1 MPQSALQN
9 TQTGQKWRGCS
20 PRLTVFSVVIR
31 FFCVPGNI
39 DQAQYCERI
48 KGIIELLGSKLS
60 LDELSKIWKI
70 QVRDRK
76 SSTRAHITAVTTQ
89 SHLHCYIIKHVIVKL
104 NSLHIFY
111 MLNFFWLNLYVSGRP
126 VINCDRK
133 HSYNH
138 CCCCCEVQL
147 RSTHPPLCPHTE
159 GQCCPC
165 DIWGNGL
172 SSWKLDWKSM
182 CGINNNLFFF
192 LHVV

>member
-9 TQTGQKWRGCS
+9 TQTRQKWRGFS
-20 PRLTVFSVVIR
+20 LRLNVFSVVIGY
-31 FFCVPGNI
+31 FCVPGNI

-60 LDELSKIWKI
+60 LDELSKIWRI
-70 QVRDRK
+70 QV
-76 SSTRAHITAVTTQ
+76 STRAHITAVTTQ
-89 SHLHCYIIKHVIVKL
+89 SHLRCYIVIKHLTARL
-104 NSLHIFY
+104 NWVLESVT
-111 MLNFFWLNLYVSGRP
+111 NASCVDVSGGP

-165 DIWGNGL
+165 DIL
-172 SSWKLDWKSM
+172 E
-182 CGINNNLFFF
+182 INYLHENWIGSLCVVLLIILF
-192 LHVV
+192 LHVD